1 MSSPLNIA
9 VEYTIVEILSG
20 VGWQEMNLFLIDRQ
34 TRGLSPNTI
43 ICDRNELKPFLLF
56 CEKQG
61 IDRVKDITINDL
73 RAFFL
78 DLEKRCNQDG
88 VKSVNRVARAFLNW
102 WDEENEV
109 ADWKNPIL
117 KYKPP
122 KVNEEPIPGVK
133 LADIQKMIDTCGKDA
148 LGARD
153 RVVLLALLD
162 TGCRGDRILRAE
174 GERPGYPVRRHLD

>member
-1 MSSPLNIA
+1 MGTAKPPASGSPPSIQKPGLN
-9 VEYTIVEILSG
+9 
-20 VGWQEMNLFLIDRQ
+20 
-34 TRGLSPNTI
+34 
-43 ICDRNELKPFLLF
+43 
-56 CEKQG
+56 
-61 IDRVKDITINDL
+61 
-73 RAFFL
+73 
-78 DLEKRCNQDG
+78 RCY
-88 VKSVNRVARAFLNW
+88 RVARAFLNW